1 MKVPPFAFRRRIKKL
16 VIFEKR
22 VVGLTQASLAR
33 FVARA
38 SKAARLHG
46 SVNVLITSSA
56 EMKLLN
62 RQFRDKDEAT
72 DVLSFPM
79 ADQAVRRPGRNAT
92 RTAEVA
98 GEIAISADMAAK
110 NARALGHAPG
120 VEIKI
125 LALHGILHLRGY
137 DHERDRGQMARL
149 EEKLRRQL
157 HLPTGLIE
165 RVKSPTEPSGRRRG

>member
-1 MKVPPFAFRRRIKKL
+1 MKVPPFAFRTEIKKL
-16 VIFEKR
+16 VIFDKP
-22 VVGLTQASLAR
+22 VIGLSQTSLAR

-38 SKAARLHG
+38 SEAARLHG
-46 SVNVLITSSA
+46 SVNVMITSSA
-56 EMKLLN
+56 EMKSLN
-62 RQFRDKDEAT
+62 RQFRGKDEAT
-72 DVLSFPM
+72 DVLSFP
-79 ADQAVRRPGRNAT
+79 AGDQAVRRRGRNAT

-98 GEIAISADMAAK
+98 GEIAISADIAAK

-120 VEIKI
+120 IEIKI

-157 HLPTGLIE
+157 HLPSGLIE
-165 RVKSPTEPSGRRRG
+165 RVKSPRGPGGRRRG